1 MSKKKAPISTK
12 GREMELLK
20 TLVNAERYIT
30 TDTFIEI
37 GNKSILSR
45 WEKSGYV
52 ERTQP
57 GLLYVTDAFYKEARL
72 RTTPAIKRSSSSSPE
87 HSSGIINALKLMPK
101 MPFQD
106 ERGQR
111 LIQNSQEIKDDF
123 KDLKQTHEYTLKDAE
138 IRERFTE
145 GLKTA
150 QETFDRAMAG
160 TDTQAI
166 EKASMALTTA
176 REMALRAEDMSKP
189 IVSTPDLTVRMSQS
203 EMLEYAQN
211 LRDHEAEI
219 TNWSGREAY
228 EKAAEKLEQI
238 AATVSGGGRVE
249 IAIEI
254 TTANYDGAD
263 ILQHEAYTDVTETE
277 VIFLP
282 VR

>member
-1 MSKKKAPISTK
+1 MAKKKTPIATK
-12 GREMELLK
+12 GKEMELLK

-57 GLLYVTDAFYKEARL
+57 GLLYVTDTFYKEARL

-87 HSSGIINALKLMPK
+87 HSSGIINALKLLPS

-106 ERGQR
+106 ERGER

-123 KDLKQTHEYTLKDAE
+123 KALKQTQEYALKDAE
-138 IRERFTE
+138 LRERFTE
-145 GLKTA
+145 GLKAA
-150 QETFDRAMAG
+150 QEAFNKAMAG
-160 TDTQAI
+160 TDTQTI

-176 REMALRAEDMSKP
+176 KEMAIRAGDMGKP
-189 IVSTPDLTVRMSQS
+189 IVSTPDLTVRMSQG
-203 EMLEYAQN
+203 EMLAYAQN
-211 LRDHEAEI
+211 LREHEAEI

-228 EKAAEKLEQI
+228 ERAADKLERI
-238 AATVSGGGRVE
+238 AATVSSVERVE

-263 ILQHEAYTDVTETE
+263 IMQHEAYTDVTETE

>member
-1 MSKKKAPISTK
+1 MSKKKTPISTK

-138 IRERFTE
+138 IRERFIE

-166 EKASMALTTA
+166 EKASTALTTA
-176 REMALRAEDMSKP
+176 RDMALRAEDMSKP

-238 AATVSGGGRVE
+238 AATVSSGGRVE